1 MIPILL
7 EIGPLK
13 VHAYGAALALSFL
26 LGSFWVTSRSR
37 KLGYRDDHMMELFW
51 WILISA
57 LIGSRIYYAFQHA
70 SDFNDNFLEIFRIW
84 GGGLTQYG
92 GVIGALLVGGLYI
105 RSRRWPWR
113 EVVDLIAPTLA
124 LGEAITRIGCFLN
137 GCCFGKIC
145 DLPWAVNYPDSAHAH
160 HVHGGAPMH
169 PSQIY
174 LLIGNGLLF
183 AVLAIIQPRLRGS
196 ARVLAL
202 YLVLSSVIRF
212 VVDFTRHFEAA
223 DHITLVGLQM
233 THSQWVS
240 IGFIV
245 VAIWLWIGG
254 RGERRTL
261 VERIEEA
268 PAE

>member
-57 LIGSRIYYAFQHA
+57 LIGSRVYYAFQHA
-70 SDFNDNFLEIFRIW
+70 DDFNDDFLGIFKIW

-92 GVIGALLVGGLYI
+92 GVIGALLIGGLYI
-105 RSRRWPWR
+105 RSRSWPWR

-137 GCCFGKIC
+137 GCCFGKLC
-145 DLPWAVNYPDSAHAH
+145 ELPWAVTYPAGAHAN
-160 HVHGGAPMH
+160 HVHGGAPIH
-169 PSQIY
+169 PSQLY
-174 LLIGNGLLF
+174 LMVGNGLLF
-183 AVLAIIQPRLRGS
+183 VALAYIQPRLRGS
-196 ARVLAL
+196 GRVLSL
-202 YLVLSSVIRF
+202 YLVFSSVIRF
-212 VVDFTRHFEAA
+212 LVDFTRHYEVS
-223 DHITLVGLQM
+223 DHISPFGMTM

-240 IGFIV
+240 IGFILL
-245 VAIWLWIGG
+245 AIWLWVSG
-254 RGERRTL
+254 RGPRRTL
-261 VERIEEA
+261 VERIDST
-268 PAE
+268 PVD